1 MKIIISQE
9 RKDRLYKHFENFMSN
24 LNLKL
29 NDNWL
34 GLGIP
39 AFESGKDF
47 VFLLKQD
54 YDGEYYLYISL
65 RFYERIT
72 SIFVFIDQDD
82 IYNWFKENFPEYKT
96 VGVKVSKASV

>member
-34 GLGIP
+34 GLAIP
-39 AFESGKDF
+39 AFESGNDF
-47 VFLLKQD
+47 VFLIKRD
-54 YDGEYYLYISL
+54 YGDDYLYISL

-82 IYNWFKENFPEYKT
+82 IYNWFKENFPEYRT
-96 VGVKVSKASV
+96 VGVKLSKVRV

>member
-9 RKDRLYKHFENFMSN
+9 RKDRLYKHFEDFMSN

-29 NDNWL
+29 IDNWL

-39 AFESGKDF
+39 AFESGNDF
-47 VFLLKQD
+47 VFLIQRD
-54 YDGEYYLYISL
+54 YGDDYLYISL

-82 IYNWFKENFPEYKT
+82 IYNWFKDNFPEYKT
-96 VGVKVSKASV
+96 VGVKISKSSV

>member
-9 RKDRLYKHFENFMSN
+9 RKDRLYKHFEDYMSK
-24 LNLKL
+24 LNLKV

-54 YDGEYYLYISL
+54 YEGEYYLYISL
-65 RFYERIT
+65 KFYERIT

-82 IYNWFKENFPEYKT
+82 IYNWFKDNFPEYKT
-96 VGVKVSKASV
+96 VGVKISKASV

>member
-9 RKDRLYKHFENFMSN
+9 RKDRLYKHFEDFMSN

-29 NDNWL
+29 NANWL

-39 AFESGKDF
+39 AFESGNDF
-47 VFLLKQD
+47 VFLIKRD
-54 YDGEYYLYISL
+54 YGDDYLYISL

-82 IYNWFKENFPEYKT
+82 IYNWFKDNFPEYKT
-96 VGVKVSKASV
+96 VGVKISKSSV

>member
-9 RKDRLYKHFENFMSN
+9 RKDRLYKHFEDYMSK
-24 LNLKL
+24 LKLKL

-39 AFESGKDF
+39 AFESGDDF
-47 VFLLKQD
+47 VFSLKRD
-54 YDGEYYLYISL
+54 YYDDYYLYISL
-65 RFYERIT
+65 KFYERIT

-82 IYNWFKENFPEYKT
+82 IYNWFKDNFPEYKT
-96 VGVKVSKASV
+96 VGVKISKN

>member
-9 RKDRLYKHFENFMSN
+9 RKDRLYKHFEDYMSK
-24 LNLKL
+24 LNLKV

-54 YDGEYYLYISL
+54 YEGEYYLYISL
-65 RFYERIT
+65 KFYERIT

-82 IYNWFKENFPEYKT
+82 IYNWFKDNFPEYRT
-96 VGVKVSKASV
+96 VGVKISKASV

>member
-9 RKDRLYKHFENFMSN
+9 RKDRLYKHFEDYMSK
-24 LNLKL
+24 LNLKV

-54 YDGEYYLYISL
+54 YEGEYYLYISL

-82 IYNWFKENFPEYKT
+82 IYNWFKDNFPEYRT
-96 VGVKVSKASV
+96 VGVKISKASV

>member
-9 RKDRLYKHFENFMSN
+9 RKDRLYKHFEDYMSK

-29 NDNWL
+29 DDNWL

-39 AFESGKDF
+39 SFESGKDF

-54 YDGEYYLYISL
+54 YEGEYYLYISL

-82 IYNWFKENFPEYKT
+82 IYNWFKDNFPEYRT
-96 VGVKVSKASV
+96 VGVKISKASV

>member
-34 GLGIP
+34 GLGIS
-39 AFESGKDF
+39 AVESGNDF
-47 VFLLKQD
+47 VFLIKRD
-54 YDGEYYLYISL
+54 YGDDYLYISL

-82 IYNWFKENFPEYKT
+82 IYNWFKDNFPEYRT
-96 VGVKVSKASV
+96 VGVKISKASV

>member
-29 NDNWL
+29 NENWL
-34 GLGIP
+34 GLDIP
-39 AFESGKDF
+39 AFESGNDF
-47 VFLLKQD
+47 VFLIKRD
-54 YDGEYYLYISL
+54 YGDDYLYISL

-82 IYNWFKENFPEYKT
+82 IYNWFKDNFPEYKT
-96 VGVKVSKASV
+96 VGVKISKSSV

>member
-29 NDNWL
+29 NANWL
-34 GLGIP
+34 GLDIP
-39 AFESGKDF
+39 AFESGNDF
-47 VFLLKQD
+47 VFLIKRD
-54 YDGEYYLYISL
+54 YGDDYLYISL

-82 IYNWFKENFPEYKT
+82 IYNWFKDNFPEYKT
-96 VGVKVSKASV
+96 VGVKISKSSL

>member
-54 YDGEYYLYISL
+54 YDGRQVFFSSFCETFCVSNTVARWPKIVQ
-65 RFYERIT
+65 IT
-72 SIFVFIDQDD
+72 SWSTAQ
-82 IYNWFKENFPEYKT
+82 KT
-96 VGVKVSKASV
+96 AEK

>member
-29 NDNWL
+29 NANWL

-65 RFYERIT
+65 SFYERIT

-82 IYNWFKENFPEYKT
+82 ICNWFKENFPEYRT
-96 VGVKVSKASV
+96 VGVKLSKVSV

>member
-9 RKDRLYKHFENFMSN
+9 RKDRLYKHFEDYMSK

-29 NDNWL
+29 DDNWL

-54 YDGEYYLYISL
+54 YEGEYYLYISL

-82 IYNWFKENFPEYKT
+82 IYNWFKDNFPEYRT
-96 VGVKVSKASV
+96 VGVKISKASV